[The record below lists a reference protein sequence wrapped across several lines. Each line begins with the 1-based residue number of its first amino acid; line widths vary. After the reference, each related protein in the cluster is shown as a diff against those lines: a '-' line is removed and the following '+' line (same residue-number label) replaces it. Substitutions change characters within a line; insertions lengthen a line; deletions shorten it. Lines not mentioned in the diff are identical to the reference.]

1 MSSIK
6 WGLTPMGVDD
16 ELGKWLNLVHR
27 SRRSVI
33 ADPKRIDNWVLARPE
48 RLTEELG
55 MCFVAGTTILA
66 NSVRIESVFLVDAG
80 SGELSAV
87 YWLSPG
93 GWVDA
98 GDSDAAERLGLEPA
112 VAVPFDWD
120 LAIPLERDAFRG

>member
-1 MSSIK
+1 
-6 WGLTPMGVDD
+6 MGVDN

-33 ADPKRIDNWVLARPE
+33 ADPNRIDNWVLTRPE

-55 MCFVAGTTILA
+55 MCFVAGITTLA

-80 SGELSAV
+80 NGELSAV

-98 GDSDAAERLGLEPA
+98 SDSDAAERMGLEPA
-112 VAVPFDWD
+112 VAVTFDWD
-120 LAIPLERDAFRG
+120 LAIPLERDAFHG